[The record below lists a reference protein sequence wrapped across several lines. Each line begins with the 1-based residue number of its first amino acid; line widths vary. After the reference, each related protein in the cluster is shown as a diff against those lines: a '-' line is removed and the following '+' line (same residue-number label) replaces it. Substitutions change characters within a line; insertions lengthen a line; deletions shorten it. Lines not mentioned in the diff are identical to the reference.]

1 MTPHSNLLQVLLVLV
16 WSAAG
21 YALSQEHEL
30 LWHDSEKGTKNIKS
44 HSCIH
49 DQIVEQRKRP
59 GFKVYSISP
68 QVYKEQHIS
77 KPLRRNGRALLEAS
91 EFSGKQDNAKQP
103 IRIYLNYEAVGHSPD
118 RDCRNVGD
126 IVKVSINNNIASFK
140 FNNDI
145 ISCSLFLT
153 L

>member
-1 MTPHSNLLQVLLVLV
+1 MELKISGCNRCLFVRFCTIRPRFTLLFIKVLLVLV

-21 YALSQEHEL
+21 YAISQEHEL
-30 LWHDSEKGTKNIKS
+30 LLQESEKGTNNIKS

-49 DQIVEQRKRP
+49 DQIIEQRKRP

-77 KPLRRNGRALLEAS
+77 KPLQRKGRALLEVS

-103 IRIYLNYEAVGHSPD
+103 IRINLNYEAVGHSPD
-118 RDCRNVGD
+118 RDCRNIGEHCKGVYYQ
-126 IVKVSINNNIASFK
+126 
-140 FNNDI
+140 
-145 ISCSLFLT
+145 
-153 L
+153 